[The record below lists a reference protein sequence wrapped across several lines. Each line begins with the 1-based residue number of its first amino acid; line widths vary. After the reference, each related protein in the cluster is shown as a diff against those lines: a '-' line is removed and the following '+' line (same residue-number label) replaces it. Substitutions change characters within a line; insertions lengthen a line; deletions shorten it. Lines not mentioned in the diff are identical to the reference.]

1 MVVAGILFLV
11 CPTIWVVFIGS
22 ISSSIPYCRRFWQS
36 STAIS
41 VRIISKITNKLIEF
55 DILIVAL
62 LNKEEACDVI
72 EQLKQHGVDEK
83 IIIWKKPHMNI

>member
-1 MVVAGILFLV
+1 MWCRCLGWQLSEKNKYEYIDVM
-11 CPTIWVVFIGS
+11 S
-22 ISSSIPYCRRFWQS
+22 IDSIH
-36 STAIS
+36 
-41 VRIISKITNKLIEF
+41 KIEF

-83 IIIWKKPHMNI
+83 KLYGKNLIWIYRLRKNNNRS

>member
-1 MVVAGILFLV
+1 M
-11 CPTIWVVFIGS
+11 S
-22 ISSSIPYCRRFWQS
+22 IDSIH
-36 STAIS
+36 
-41 VRIISKITNKLIEF
+41 KIEF

-83 IIIWKKPHMNI
+83 KLYGKNLI